1 MGHAVSWDA
10 ERGLWYAD
18 VVVQTAT
25 AYFPF
30 LRMALAR
37 WQPASIP
44 GAALSHV
51 VLADVAQLAPDR
63 AVLVTM
69 DPWSPGT
76 AQVIVSGPGYQ
87 LAEEFP
93 FRPQTT
99 VVTVEVQT
107 RVDGIDDDVLAWTAA
122 DPLQASVVPDG
133 VAGAGTNL
141 LWHGTVNLR
150 AESRAGDVPA
160 THHRDRDMVRRPR
173 SAAHR
178 GPSHAGA
185 PDRLRRAHAALTG
198 EPCPVR
204 SRWATRRSVGVRPGA
219 PHH

>member
-1 MGHAVSWDA
+1 MAGVRRRPRRQPHPGPDGRVRHRLGGWTRFWPSEGVVGNPAVGDFLEAAASDAGVHLPELAAVGGPAGVDVVGHAVSWDA

-18 VVVQTAT
+18 VVAQTAT

-93 FRPQTT
+93 LRPQTT

-107 RVDGIDDDVLAWTAA
+107 RVDGIDDDVSWRGRPPTPSKPLSCRTALRGRG
-122 DPLQASVVPDG
+122 PTFS
-133 VAGAGTNL
+133 GAGL
-141 LWHGTVNLR
+141 
-150 AESRAGDVPA
+150 
-160 THHRDRDMVRRPR
+160 
-173 SAAHR
+173 
-178 GPSHAGA
+178 
-185 PDRLRRAHAALTG
+185 
-198 EPCPVR
+198 
-204 SRWATRRSVGVRPGA
+204 
-219 PHH
+219 